1 MCTAIQTEL
10 VYVGKSHLHPLHNLV
25 IGKLISSKVY
35 ARVLLLASVLLAV
48 LVLQVSRRQL
58 VEAVT
63 LVRRR
68 VMP

>member
-1 MCTAIQTEL
+1 MGI
-10 VYVGKSHLHPLHNLV
+10 SHLHPLHNLV
-25 IGKLISSKVY
+25 IGKLISSKLY

-58 VEAVT
+58 VAAVT

>member
-1 MCTAIQTEL
+1 M
-10 VYVGKSHLHPLHNLV
+10 GMRHLHPLHNFV
-25 IGKLISSKVY
+25 IGKLISSKLHT
-35 ARVLLLASVLLAV
+35 RVLLLASVLLAG
-48 LVLQVSRRQL
+48 LVLQVYRHQL